1 MILFKISSSIR
12 QYYGEGWMERQTNP
26 GELEIQREFPNFAQL
41 RRLPE
46 FGVILAFLILF
57 AVFSIFSAQFLTL
70 RNLTGILTIVSE
82 LGIMAI
88 GVAFLMIS
96 GEFDLSVSSV
106 YAISGFLF
114 VTFANRYNSPLAFLL
129 TLTIALFIGFSNGII
144 TLRAHI
150 PSFITTL
157 GMQLFLRGSL
167 LAITG
172 GESVSYKS
180 DAIMPNL
187 LTRFIGY
194 GFRPS
199 HIWFCLLTLIFSLIL
214 TRTSY
219 GNWVF
224 ATGGN
229 KEVARAMGVKTERVK
244 INNFML
250 SSLLAS
256 LSGCIVISRFN
267 LANASFGTGMELE
280 AIASAVI
287 GGTLL
292 TGGYG
297 TIIGVF
303 FGAMITGMMRT
314 GLVMMGAPAY
324 WYQAFVGAILVVAAI
339 VNLRLSRLEI

>member
-1 MILFKISSSIR
+1 MEKSKNQIEVEARGQFLSFSQIR
-12 QYYGEGWMERQTNP
+12 RW
-26 GELEIQREFPNFAQL
+26 
-41 RRLPE
+41 PE

-57 AVFSIFSAQFLTL
+57 IFFSIFSSKFLTL
-70 RNLTGILTIVSE
+70 RNITGILTIVSE

-88 GVAFLMIS
+88 GVAFLMIA

-106 YAISGFLF
+106 YALSGFLF
-114 VTFANRYNSPLAFLL
+114 VTLANSFNSPVAFIITLA
-129 TLTIALFIGFSNGII
+129 IAAFIGFCNGMI

-157 GMQLFLRGSL
+157 GMLLFLRGSL

-180 DAIMPNL
+180 DAIMPTL
-187 LTRFIGY
+187 LTRFMGNN
-194 GFRPS
+194 FRPS
-199 HIWFCLLTLIFSLIL
+199 HIWFFLLTLLFSLVL
-214 TRTSY
+214 TNTRY

-229 KEVARAMGVKTERVK
+229 KEVARAMGVNVNKVK
-244 INNFML
+244 VTNFML
-250 SSLLAS
+250 SSLMAS

-303 FGAMITGMMRT
+303 FGAFLMGMMRT
-314 GLVMMGAPAY
+314 GLVMIGAPAY
-324 WYQAFVGAILVVAAI
+324 WYQAFVGAILIIAATI
-339 VNLRLSRLEI
+339 NLKLSHLEM

>member
-1 MILFKISSSIR
+1 MEKSKNNIEVKARGQFLSFSQIR
-12 QYYGEGWMERQTNP
+12 RW
-26 GELEIQREFPNFAQL
+26 
-41 RRLPE
+41 PE
-46 FGVILAFLILF
+46 FGVIIAFLVLLTI
-57 AVFSIFSAQFLTL
+57 FSIFSSKFLTL
-70 RNLTGILTIVSE
+70 RNITGILTIVSE

-88 GVAFLMIS
+88 GIAFLMIA

-106 YAISGFLF
+106 YALSGFLF
-114 VTFANRYNSPLAFLL
+114 VILANRFNSPMAFIITLA
-129 TLTIALFIGFSNGII
+129 IAAFIGFCNGII

-157 GMQLFLRGSL
+157 GMMLFLRGSL
-167 LAITG
+167 LAISG

-180 DAIMPNL
+180 DAIMPTM

-199 HIWFCLLTLIFSLIL
+199 HIWFFLLTLLFSLVL
-214 TRTSY
+214 TNTRY

-229 KEVARAMGVKTERVK
+229 KEVARAMGVNTNKVK
-244 INNFML
+244 VTNFML
-250 SSLLAS
+250 SALMAS

-287 GGTLL
+287 GGTFL

-303 FGAMITGMMRT
+303 FGAFLMGMMRT
-314 GLVMMGAPAY
+314 GLVMIGAPAY
-324 WYQAFVGAILVVAAI
+324 WYQTFVGAILIIAATI
-339 VNLRLSRLEI
+339 NLKLRRLEM

>member
-1 MILFKISSSIR
+1 MRVKSRGQFL
-12 QYYGEGWMERQTNP
+12 
-26 GELEIQREFPNFAQL
+26 NFFQI

-46 FGVILAFLILF
+46 FGVVLAFLVLF
-57 AVFSIFSAQFLTL
+57 TIFSIFSSQFLTL
-70 RNLTGILTIVSE
+70 RNITGILTIVSE

-88 GVAFLMIS
+88 GVAFLMIA

-106 YAISGFLF
+106 YALSGFLF
-114 VTFANRYNSPLAFLL
+114 VTFANRFNSPIAFVITLAV
-129 TLTIALFIGFSNGII
+129 ALFIGFCNGMI

-150 PSFITTL
+150 PSFVTTL

-180 DAIMPNL
+180 DAMMPTL
-187 LTRFIGY
+187 LTRYIGH

-199 HIWFCLLTLIFSLIL
+199 HIWFFLLTLIFSIVL
-214 TRTSY
+214 TNTRY

-224 ATGGN
+224 ATGGK
-229 KEVARAMGVKTERVK
+229 KEVARAMGVNTNKVK
-244 INNFML
+244 VTNFML
-250 SSLLAS
+250 SALLAS

-303 FGAMITGMMRT
+303 FGALITGMMRT

-324 WYQAFVGAILVVAAI
+324 WYQAFVGAILIIAASI
-339 VNLRLSRLEI
+339 NLKLSRLEM

>member
-1 MILFKISSSIR
+1 
-12 QYYGEGWMERQTNP
+12 MEKPTNNIAVKSR
-26 GELEIQREFPNFAQL
+26 GQFLNFSQI

-46 FGVILAFLILF
+46 FGVVLAFLVLF
-57 AVFSIFSAQFLTL
+57 TIFSIFSSQFLTL
-70 RNLTGILTIVSE
+70 RNITGILTIVSE

-88 GVAFLMIS
+88 GVAFLMIA

-106 YAISGFLF
+106 YALSGFLF
-114 VTFANRYNSPLAFLL
+114 VTFANRFNSPIAFVITLAV
-129 TLTIALFIGFSNGII
+129 ALFIGFCNGMI

-150 PSFITTL
+150 PSFVTTL

-180 DAIMPNL
+180 DAMMPTL
-187 LTRFIGY
+187 LTRYIGH

-199 HIWFCLLTLIFSLIL
+199 HIWFFLLTLIFSIVL
-214 TRTSY
+214 TNTRY

-224 ATGGN
+224 ATGGK
-229 KEVARAMGVKTERVK
+229 KEVARAMGVNTNKVK
-244 INNFML
+244 VTNFML
-250 SSLLAS
+250 SALLAS

-303 FGAMITGMMRT
+303 FGALITGMMRT

-324 WYQAFVGAILVVAAI
+324 WYQAFVGAILIIAASI
-339 VNLRLSRLEI
+339 NLKLSRLEM

>member
-1 MILFKISSSIR
+1 MTK
-12 QYYGEGWMERQTNP
+12 QENP
-26 GELEIQREFPNFAQL
+26 ADLEIEQKLSNFTYL

-46 FGVILAFLILF
+46 FGVILAFFVLF
-57 AVFSIFSAQFLTL
+57 TIFSIFATQFLTL

-114 VTFANRYNSPLAFLL
+114 VTFANRYNSPLAFII
-129 TLTIALFIGFSNGII
+129 TLVIALFIGFCNGII
-144 TLRAHI
+144 TIRAHI

-157 GMQLFLRGSL
+157 GMQLLLRGSL

-180 DAIMPNL
+180 DTIMPVL

-199 HIWFCLLTLIFSLIL
+199 HIWFCLLTLIFSLLL
-214 TRTSY
+214 TRTRY

-229 KEVARAMGVKTERVK
+229 KEVARAMGVKTTRVK
-244 INNFML
+244 MTNFML
-250 SSLLAS
+250 SALLAS

-267 LANASFGTGMELE
+267 LANASFGIGMELE

-324 WYQAFVGAILVVAAI
+324 WYQAFVGAILIVAAI
-339 VNLRLSRLEI
+339 INLKLSRIEM

>member
-1 MILFKISSSIR
+1 MKETAHNI
-12 QYYGEGWMERQTNP
+12 EVET
-26 GELEIQREFPNFAQL
+26 QRHFLNFSQV
-41 RRLPE
+41 RRWPE

-57 AVFSIFSAQFLTL
+57 IIFSTFSSKFFTL
-70 RNLTGILTIVSE
+70 RNVTGILTIVSE

-88 GVAFLMIS
+88 GVAFLMIA

-106 YAISGFLF
+106 YALSGFLF
-114 VTFANRYNSPLAFLL
+114 VTLANKFNSPLAFII
-129 TLTIALFIGFSNGII
+129 TLAVAAFIGFCNGTI
-144 TLRAHI
+144 TLHARI

-157 GMQLFLRGSL
+157 GTMLFLRGTL

-180 DAIMPNL
+180 DIIMPTL
-187 LTRFIGY
+187 LTRFIGS

-199 HIWFCLLTLIFSLIL
+199 HIWFVLLTLLFSLIL
-214 TRTSY
+214 TNTRY

-229 KEVARAMGVKTERVK
+229 KEVARAMGVNVNKVK
-244 INNFML
+244 VINFML
-250 SSLLAS
+250 SSLMAS

-267 LANASFGTGMELE
+267 IANASFGTGMELE

-287 GGTLL
+287 GGTFL

-303 FGAMITGMMRT
+303 FGALLMGMMRT
-314 GLVMMGAPAY
+314 GLIMIGAPAY
-324 WYQAFVGAILVVAAI
+324 WYQAFVGAILILAATI
-339 VNLRLSRLEI
+339 NLKLRHLEM

>member
-1 MILFKISSSIR
+1 MKKSAHNI
-12 QYYGEGWMERQTNP
+12 EVET
-26 GELEIQREFPNFAQL
+26 QRHFLNFSQV
-41 RRLPE
+41 RRWPE

-57 AVFSIFSAQFLTL
+57 IIFSTFSSKFFTL
-70 RNLTGILTIVSE
+70 RNITGILTIVSE

-88 GVAFLMIS
+88 GVAFLMIA

-106 YAISGFLF
+106 YALSGFLF
-114 VTFANRYNSPLAFLL
+114 VTLANKFNSPLAFII
-129 TLTIALFIGFSNGII
+129 TLAVAAFIGFCNGTI
-144 TLRAHI
+144 TLHARI

-157 GMQLFLRGSL
+157 GTMLFLRGTL

-180 DAIMPNL
+180 DIIMPTL
-187 LTRFIGY
+187 LTRFIGS

-199 HIWFCLLTLIFSLIL
+199 HIWFVLLTLLFSLIL
-214 TRTSY
+214 TNTRY

-229 KEVARAMGVKTERVK
+229 KEVARAMGVNVNKVK
-244 INNFML
+244 VINFML
-250 SSLLAS
+250 SSLMAS

-267 LANASFGTGMELE
+267 IANASFGTGMELE

-287 GGTLL
+287 GGTFL

-303 FGAMITGMMRT
+303 FGALLMGMMRT
-314 GLVMMGAPAY
+314 GLIMIGAPAY
-324 WYQAFVGAILVVAAI
+324 WYQAFVGAILIIAATI
-339 VNLRLSRLEI
+339 NLKLRHLEM

>member
-1 MILFKISSSIR
+1 MKETAHNI
-12 QYYGEGWMERQTNP
+12 EVET
-26 GELEIQREFPNFAQL
+26 QRHFLNFSQV
-41 RRLPE
+41 RRWPE

-57 AVFSIFSAQFLTL
+57 IIFSTFSSKFFTL
-70 RNLTGILTIVSE
+70 RNVTGILTIVSE

-88 GVAFLMIS
+88 GVAFLMIA

-106 YAISGFLF
+106 YALSGFLF
-114 VTFANRYNSPLAFLL
+114 VTLANKFNSPLAFII
-129 TLTIALFIGFSNGII
+129 TLAVAAFIGFCNGTI
-144 TLRAHI
+144 TLHARI

-157 GMQLFLRGSL
+157 GTMLFLRGTL

-180 DAIMPNL
+180 DIIMPTL
-187 LTRFIGY
+187 LTRFIGS

-199 HIWFCLLTLIFSLIL
+199 HIWFVLLTLLFSLVL
-214 TRTSY
+214 TNTRY

-229 KEVARAMGVKTERVK
+229 KEVARAMGVNVNKVK
-244 INNFML
+244 VINFML
-250 SSLLAS
+250 SSLMAS

-267 LANASFGTGMELE
+267 IANASFGTGMELE

-287 GGTLL
+287 GGTFL

-303 FGAMITGMMRT
+303 FGALLMGMMRT
-314 GLVMMGAPAY
+314 GLIMIGAPAY
-324 WYQAFVGAILVVAAI
+324 WYQAFVGAILILAATI
-339 VNLRLSRLEI
+339 NLKLRHLEM